1 MDPPEARRR
10 RGSRRRDPGDHP
22 AASSSQVHYDLGGGH
37 RFSRRAQPQHQ
48 NHQQQQFQ
56 YPQRHQQQYSSDP
69 YSDAGS
75 HASHHRKNNNGHS
88 HHHHQN
94 RGSQGSY
101 QNAYQHGPLHQRLS
115 QGHVARH
122 QRHDDGFTWGTHD
135 SFTYQSQ
142 QNHHRREDYQNHHHR
157 DDYQRHHHRGDYDNH
172 ENERYFEVQTE
183 PTRLPPEERYDY
195 YDAIAPN
202 NATTTARRSSSLGH
216 RASRSSTSL
225 SNRHPRS
232 RNSDDSYNNLDGTVT
247 NSKSN
252 NSRKS
257 FPLRRRGSRSM
268 DDVTSLHIDEHNSDH
283 RSYEEDQFVGKMG
296 QQQNNTRDG
305 RLTMQSSSSIGSG
318 RRRGR
323 TRSDYSHGEDSDYVV
338 GGSVQSTTHRR
349 LGSDP
354 FSDDATYDG
363 LFDDD
368 DESRSDGRSG
378 SGNWSVSKSV
388 FSTLPDRHRR
398 TRGGRGDG
406 SFKDDEDGTGSV
418 ISTSSRGTAYSSCSS
433 RQKRFSTSSSVHSRL
448 SQEESDPSQSVQQSQ
463 TSRDQIYKPARS
475 KSNNFS
481 YDSDDSINSLLDGFE
496 GVKEDRIPSEVASE
510 EDEDVQLIP
519 PDPDELMNDA
529 EREHLAADLLDTRS
543 HLKSLGFGI
552 DPSDDEKSNGDIEFY
567 FDMKEIFTDDKVD
580 DDQPWW
586 IRDLEGKGW
595 FKHDTSSA
603 YAKRNFAVKRKQS
616 TDFDENIDTSLRASL
631 ESTNESAPNE
641 QTDDSDDTSTV
652 DMVEEG
658 DDIENWE
665 ERLWSLARTHY
676 LEYSGT
682 SSGVEDETT
691 DKASANKMSPDEQ
704 SVKEQEQIYYDEY
717 RAEQEGVLLFRSLL
731 LKCVDAYAAS
741 FHSKVKQ
748 VGSANEHF
756 GCSRDPDEMGDLD
769 WTDHHIPL
777 KVNHYVPLPLARI
790 LFAEVIQIEEGGAN
804 DNDSS
809 SAWEADIDR
818 RAGVIASIL
827 IESDLNIFRCYQVI
841 TVKTSS
847 KITSDEKE
855 RRRKRLNT
863 SSAKQSNSAQSELE
877 QFLYGEMYAAEEEKD
892 DDNHI
897 TETREVEVRLC
908 SKLVT
913 KLLGRRNVSLQRN
926 ARWEETVASK
936 VLLKLIQRIV
946 ISSAAQSEE
955 GTIVSSFQLE
965 EQPIAQLYSLRYA
978 PVFLLRALHKVA
990 KDAHVFAPSSDD
1002 AVRSDSHLVNYQDLA
1017 GLLRDTSYLLKRF
1030 ELQGPYNGTITHLSD
1045 WESSFHFRSNCER
1058 QKRDDNE
1065 EYFHLHDLLVTTLH
1079 SHLQTTVEPTGY
1091 KIEAPSDNEE
1101 GESKKEEVIT
1111 TDNYAKIVAIC
1122 LEIGR
1127 ALHHLGVCLGRRLR
1141 DLSQA
1146 RKSEAADD
1154 DADSLEKRGVTLE
1167 VTAYKKALESYKAAI
1182 HILSEAEASASLDD
1196 GDDDKVVDR
1205 NGDKQKNKNENN
1217 ENEAERQQTSGQD
1230 KSSDELHQIRDAKIT
1245 VELHL
1250 ADTLTCLGYCHD
1262 AKLGEYEKA
1271 LMAYRESL
1279 SLYIRHVGR
1288 FHRMVSNALHNMGA
1302 IHVELH
1308 QWKDAA
1314 TCYRQCLAIVRR
1326 KEEQERA
1333 EWAQSGR
1340 NTDDIVDDQL
1350 SKSFVS
1356 SMNEDIA
1363 ATLQCLGNSLA
1374 ELGEYDA
1381 SIACFQEVVDR
1392 LDSSTEIDEKMSTPP
1407 NAHVGEVLS
1416 QMASAHFKEASKL
1429 SQSLN
1434 WQCHMLIFSGTE
1446 TKKSDDPQHILSRQ
1460 LAIEKIGKEC
1470 ISKSI
1475 FSRRT
1480 SCYCAITKESQAV
1493 GIFSN
1498 DRKRRFSNSM
1508 IDPSD
1513 DEERT
1518 TYTIQKQAPSE
1529 VMESLAVDLLA
1540 AGRLEF
1546 RARDYGVALSYFW
1559 ECFLV
1564 RLFLLLRPTSS
1575 FDVIKDE
1582 FILNKELLTTE
1593 GAVLKDVD
1601 DILSLVDLVD
1611 ETSCASNGSEFVQL
1625 LYLIGK
1631 SYSRNEDFAN
1641 AKEILH
1647 KAQHLHNTLL
1657 MSTNED
1663 NIIENNTF
1671 QLDAAML
1678 HMGIGFVDS
1687 QMGDFP
1693 SAKGHYK
1700 EAAQILD
1707 ATSSVKDA
1715 SVSAE
1720 EKQDSGVLVLQQ
1732 EKLRLVVNS
1741 CAASAYCRLGQ
1752 IHFKEKKSDIAM
1764 KYLEDTMNV
1773 LNEVHDAR
1781 TSCLNPNAMQSTLLP
1796 ASCCFSED
1804 ISVVSSVMILTDVNE
1819 SSATI
1824 NMHGGSDF
1832 FSLQCFERAIGLRE
1846 FFTNKM
1852 GSLSRYDLE
1861 SSLEKFEDSQWDK
1874 GNMHCYSGVLML
1886 LEKREDEPLQMKGR
1900 THHGQ
1905 GETWKVH
1912 RNFDFNKNVSSENS
1926 DQPDDIDEEEILL
1939 TKEDVLF
1946 RIANLQAK
1954 GGQYRT
1960 AISYF
1965 EEAEELTV
1973 SRLGTRDHAI
1983 VMNIL
1988 HNMGNSFRAIAL
2000 SASRKEMISAYEKAV
2015 ACYSEAIRISHAFY
2029 GSQHVSSAESMQNL
2043 GVLHMRAGKTWL
2055 AIFHMEDKDSTGDEL
2070 ALKSFKDALKIRKRE
2085 KGSRNEIEI
2094 ASILHHMGDLCLR
2107 KIEKSNRVGPYSDTK
2122 KLAEEALKY
2131 LNESLK
2137 IQQHFFADDKDTQ
2150 QSIGVAHMYHAMTM
2164 NDDVDKMKDEMTKAI
2179 AAFTYALEA
2188 HKTLSTSPFE
2198 NDNAEDAALMEAQ
2211 SLFHLGR
2218 AEEGRSQ
2225 YEQARQYFT
2234 SALQHFQAEG
2244 KQKVAKL
2251 PQGNDDGS
2259 ESVYVEGKLLV
2270 ELEAINLWTARILRH
2285 MAHIHKETGFIDNS
2299 ASCYEECL
2307 RIRSQCK
2314 AVKKKGANNAMIK
2327 HELASCLYD
2336 AQRYDESLEYLA
2348 QCLQPYVIRFGKNSV
2363 EVADLLSDMG
2373 KSLAMKSKYEKSVHC
2388 YDKALHYLEYR
2399 DGITLKEKKGL
2410 LHRQVADTII
2420 CLGGEVV
2427 EALEHYRSSVSF
2439 LEEYNEWHR
2448 GKASVT
2454 EANSSD
2460 KQLLLYYSEMLALLR
2475 QAFDTEDMDQ
2485 NAEIELTN
2493 EIGDV
2498 LHRMGNLHATFG
2510 EYDEALTC
2518 FSEVLDI
2525 QRKTNNDELRI
2536 ADLLFNM
2543 GNIFLEQDLAVKSID
2558 CLRESYDI
2566 TKEALGGE
2574 NKELHSTMYLM
2585 GVALTELADYENA
2598 LAWFDRALA
2607 ALKSVDEEDIPDEA
2621 ARGRTLLR
2629 MGTVYERT
2637 GDQNKALTCFQQSIQ
2652 ILKEFGGSDV
2662 EVSNAL
2668 NSMGNILR
2676 NSSDFEQALSSYDQS
2691 LTIRTRVGDELLIAN
2706 TKNNIGAALS
2716 ATDKAD
2722 DAMAFAAE
2730 ALKVKTAKL
2739 GPDDVETGKALV
2751 NVGQLYLS
2759 KKEHF
2764 IAQQFFQE
2772 GLKVFRRQLGKDHP
2786 DVAVCMHNIGI
2797 IKEAMSDDVSARDH
2811 YRESIY
2817 IFKNGDDAEKNATL
2831 AFSLHNLS
2839 LIYVRQNEFEV
2850 ALEYMS
2856 EAYDVKL
2863 RGLGADSP
2871 ETAASQHWLGYI
2883 HSELGSYDDALSD
2896 FKGAL
2901 KVRVTCFGT
2910 ENCDVA
2916 KTLFGLGQVHFKVNE
2931 FLEAV
2936 ECLNES
2942 LRVLRKFGHNDGD
2955 VTKAILLLGNS
2966 YQELGQYDEAKECLL
2981 EALEMI
2987 ENVFGKNHI
2996 DASLA
3001 LFRLGICYC
3010 ETNEYTESLDRFQEC
3025 LEIRTSLLGNRD
3037 IECANTYE
3045 SIGIVQQKRGC
3056 HEEAIHSFE
3065 RALAI
3070 KKSSLDDGDEDFC
3083 VILHFIG
3090 SSLFALG
3097 RYSDS
3102 LSYFKDSSERKR
3114 VHYGDHDEDY
3124 AMSVIDLAAAYA
3136 KVGNEQ
3142 LSMECYHEAVESGG
3156 LPHDSW
3162 ALGVAHKC
3170 LGGFFLIKNMNVASL
3185 ESFNEAVA
3193 IFEWNIDNTSG
3204 SGINYDDVV
3213 ECYSRLLDLE
3223 EEKDGPI
3230 SEVRGTLCSK
3240 LANSYVHVEKHQ
3252 DAVLMYREAIMIQ
3265 SQIFGVDHLSVANS
3279 LHNLGNCYRELC
3291 EFDKSAECLSKS
3303 LTLLSQNYG
3312 VDNEDVADTCHCLA
3326 ETLMSRCELDDAI
3339 TYLERALAIR
3349 RKRLGALDLN
3359 IASTLYNLAVISQT
3373 KGNWS
3378 NAMKYGKEA
3387 LRIQR
3392 MTVGDNS
3399 PITVKT
3405 LECIGR
3411 VHKDK
3416 RDFEA
3421 AIQCF
3426 DKCIANGKTLL
3437 NQEVGSIHDFRGETE
3452 KAKQIFMKAAL
3463 HVGNQLRLSMQQPGH
3478 EESLDLMN
3486 LTSKFQSQ
3494 KEQMNDQ
3501 GLLKLGENVMSYG
3514 LALVSL
3520 EQFNEALE
3528 CFRFSNN
3535 IFQAKYGSDHLR
3547 IAENLHHTGYVLEKL
3562 GETSACS
3569 HQLHEALDLLTEALR
3584 IRKLHLVESHPDVEE
3599 TLLCLGKVHHRSGN
3613 IRYALDFFC
3622 ATVTARDSRLGR
3634 KHLRMNDA
3642 ESFLQV
3648 GLLQQEAGEFRQAL
3662 NSFEECLRIR
3672 RQIVKED
3679 DPSLGELL
3687 FYIANLVREVGDLD
3701 LAQTRFEEALALL
3714 ERSRSESTEIAD
3726 VLFSLGVLHTEK
3738 QQYSSAL
3745 DFYLKALQIR
3755 KLDPGSTKIVIA
3767 EILNNIGL
3775 VYFGMKEYD
3784 KAQVYHAEALESMI
3798 EDLGDDHDDVAFC
3811 WHSLGATYVETGDL
3825 AEAFKCFD
3833 NAVKIERTELYLL
3846 SLGIC
3851 LVQMNDNEN
3860 AYVCL
3865 NEALHMKELDCES
3878 NDDDLA
3884 EINRN
3889 LGTIWLRKGK
3899 YEEALKR
3906 YDAALKSKS
3915 SHSIESEKDHKNLM
3929 SCLDGALEAV
3939 SQLFG
3944 NGHIKYAKLLHQKG
3958 NQHGARS
3965 EHAQAIEAYVEA
3977 LRIYKEQYGDTH
3989 LSVANTLYN
3998 LGVSLNAKGS
4008 PDKAVRCFVKA
4019 LRITKA
4025 RLGDDHLDVADSYE
4039 QIATSNKLTHNYSEA
4054 VSFYEKALA
4063 VRKQS
4068 AGGSDLKSSEIMHEM
4083 GILHSDDELWE
4094 KAEIAF
4100 KESLRIRTIHLGS
4113 DDLLVAESMV
4123 RLAHIYLSRNENAK
4137 ALKYFEGSLRIH
4149 KSKLKSSDPD
4159 LAKIYQSLGIV
4170 QAALGSTDKA
4180 MFCLDKSIQILCEA
4194 NGRFDESIALSLARK
4209 GELLQANEQY
4219 EEALESFQGCLE
4231 VRSSFETF
4239 ESPEA
4244 GHILQKMGEIYS
4256 ILGDNTNAS
4265 SQFGS
4270 ALAIYRESFGPKH
4283 QVVAEILEK
4292 MSAHFVKVGESER
4305 GYSCVKEALAIR
4317 EEVLVGER
4325 GNDETLIHAA
4335 DSRYCMGTILF
4346 EWSELEEAS
4355 NCFEKA
4361 KEVYIEKLGQS
4372 HLSVANSNYYLGC
4385 IDGEFIFCMLFL
4397 LASACLMIDSMCL
4410 QYNRIARRTRFGPWV
4425 SPRVTQR

>member
-22 AASSSQVHYDLGGGH
+22 VASSQTQYDLGGH
-37 RFSRRAQPQHQ
+37 RFSGRAQPQHQ
-48 NHQQQQFQ
+48 NQQQQQFQ
-56 YPQRHQQQYSSDP
+56 HYPQRHQHYSSDP

-75 HASHHRKNNNGHS
+75 HASHHRTNNSGHN
-88 HHHHQN
+88 HHHQN

-115 QGHVARH
+115 QGHVAGH
-122 QRHDDGFTWGTHD
+122 QPHDDGGTWGTYD

-142 QNHHRREDYQNHHHR
+142 QNHHRRREDFQNHHREDYHSHHRREDYQ
-157 DDYQRHHHRGDYDNH
+157 NH
-172 ENERYFEVQTE
+172 ENERYFEVQIGA
-183 PTRLPPEERYDY
+183 TRLPSEERYDD
-195 YDAIAPN
+195 YDGIIPN
-202 NATTTARRSSSLGH
+202 NATTTARRPSSLGH
-216 RASRSSTSL
+216 RVSRSSSSL
-225 SNRHPRS
+225 SNHRHPRS
-232 RNSDDSYNNLDGTVT
+232 RDSDSYTNLDGAVKNT
-247 NSKSN
+247 SKSN
-252 NSRKS
+252 NSRQS
-257 FPLRRRGSRSM
+257 FRSRRRASRSM
-268 DDVTSLHIDEHNSDH
+268 DDVTSLHIDEHSNH
-283 RSYEEDQFVGKMG
+283 RNFEEDQFVGKMG
-296 QQQNNTRDG
+296 QQNNNRDG
-305 RLTMQSSSSIGSG
+305 RFMMQTTSSVGSG

-338 GGSVQSTTHRR
+338 GGSVQSMHRR

-368 DESRSDGRSG
+368 ESRSDGRSA

-406 SFKDDEDGTGSV
+406 SFKDDEDGAGSV
-418 ISTSSRGTAYSSCSS
+418 LSMSSRGTAYSSCSS
-433 RQKRFSTSSSVHSRL
+433 RQKRFSLSSSVHSRL

-463 TSRDQIYKPARS
+463 TSRDQYHKPARS

-496 GVKEDRIPSEVASE
+496 GVEEVESQD
-510 EDEDVQLIP
+510 DEDTQNEESIP
-519 PDPDELMNDA
+519 PDPDELIKDA
-529 EREHLAADLLDTRS
+529 EREHLAADLVDTRS

-552 DPSDDEKSNGDIEFY
+552 DPSDDEKSDGDIEFDI
-567 FDMKEIFTDDKVD
+567 DMKEIFTDDEVD
-580 DDQPWW
+580 KDKPWW
-586 IRDLEGKGW
+586 IRELERKGW
-595 FKHDTSSA
+595 FQHDTSSA
-603 YAKRNFAVKRKQS
+603 YAKRNFTVERKQS
-616 TDFDENIDTSLRASL
+616 TDFDENLDTSLRASL
-631 ESTNESAPNE
+631 ESAKESPPNE
-641 QTDDSDDTSTV
+641 QMDGSVTSTV
-652 DMVEEG
+652 DMVDED

-665 ERLWSLARTHY
+665 ERLWSLARSHY

-682 SSGVEDETT
+682 SSVMENEST
-691 DKASANKMSPDEQ
+691 DRASANNKSPDEQ

-731 LKCVDAYAAS
+731 LKCVDAYVAS
-741 FHSKVKQ
+741 FHGNVKFP
-748 VGSANEHF
+748 NDHF
-756 GCSRDPDEMGDLD
+756 DSSRDPDEKDYVD
-769 WTDHHIPL
+769 WTDHPIPL

-790 LFAEVIQIEEGGAN
+790 LFAEVIRIEEGGTN
-804 DNDSS
+804 ENDSNS
-809 SAWEADIDR
+809 VREADIER

-847 KITSDEKE
+847 KIASDENK
-855 RRRKRLNT
+855 RSRKRLNT
-863 SSAKQSNSAQSELE
+863 NSGKQSNSAQSELE
-877 QFLYGEMYAAEEEKD
+877 QFLYGEMHAAEEEED
-892 DDNHI
+892 DGDH
-897 TETREVEVRLC
+897 TSETREVEVRLR
-908 SKLVT
+908 SELVT
-913 KLLGRRNVSLQRN
+913 KLLAQRNVNLLHN

-946 ISSAAQSEE
+946 TMSSAAQSEE

-965 EQPIAQLYSLRYA
+965 EWPMVQLYSLRHA

-990 KDAHVFAPSSDD
+990 KDVHVFAPISGDL
-1002 AVRSDSHLVNYQDLA
+1002 VRTDSHLVNYQDLT
-1017 GLLRDTSYLLKRF
+1017 GLLGDTAYLLKRF
-1030 ELQGPYNGTITHLSD
+1030 DLQGPYNGTITHLSD
-1045 WESSFHFRSNCER
+1045 WESAFHFRNNCER
-1058 QKRDDNE
+1058 QERDDNE
-1065 EYFHLHDLLVTTLH
+1065 EYFDLHNLLVMTLH
-1079 SHLQTTVEPTGY
+1079 SHLLTTVEQTGY
-1091 KIEAPSDNEE
+1091 KIEAPS
-1101 GESKKEEVIT
+1101 ESEEVEPKTWGVIT
-1111 TDNYAKIVAIC
+1111 PDNYANIVAIC

-1127 ALHHLGVCLGRRLR
+1127 ALHHLGICLGRRLR
-1141 DLSQA
+1141 NLSQD
-1146 RKSEAADD
+1146 RKSEATDD
-1154 DADSLEKRGVTLE
+1154 DAASLEKRGVTLE

-1182 HILSEAEASASLDD
+1182 YILCEAETSASTDD
-1196 GDDDKVVDR
+1196 GDDDKVVDIR
-1205 NGDKQKNKNENN
+1205 NGHKQKSKNEN
-1217 ENEAERQQTSGQD
+1217 ENEAERHQTNKQE
-1230 KSSDELHQIRDAKIT
+1230 KSSDELHQIREAKIT
-1245 VELHL
+1245 VQLHL

-1288 FHRMVSNALHNMGA
+1288 FHRMASNALHNMGA

-1308 QWKDAA
+1308 QWKEAA

-1326 KEEQERA
+1326 NEEQERA
-1333 EWAQSGR
+1333 EWAQSGP
-1340 NTDDIVDDQL
+1340 NANNIVDDQL

-1356 SMNEDIA
+1356 SMNDDIA

-1381 SIACFQEVVDR
+1381 SIACFQEVVER
-1392 LDSSTEIDEKMSTPP
+1392 LDSSTDIDEKR
-1407 NAHVGEVLS
+1407 NVHVSEVFS
-1416 QMASAHFKEASKL
+1416 QIASAHFKEASKL

-1446 TKKSDDPQHILSRQ
+1446 TKKFDDPHHILSRQ
-1460 LAIEKIGKEC
+1460 LAIEKNAKEC
-1470 ISKSI
+1470 ISKSV

-1480 SCYCAITKESQAV
+1480 LCYCAISKESKAV

-1498 DRKRRFSNSM
+1498 DRRRRFSNSM

-1518 TYTIQKQAPSE
+1518 TYTIQRQAPSE
-1529 VMESLAVDLLA
+1529 VMESLAADLFT

-1546 RARDYGVALSYFW
+1546 RARDYDAALSYFW

-1582 FILNKELLTTE
+1582 FVLNEELLTKE
-1593 GAVLKDVD
+1593 GAVLKSMD
-1601 DILSLVDLVD
+1601 DILSLIDLID
-1611 ETSCASNGSEFVQL
+1611 ETCVSNGSEFVQV
-1625 LYLIGK
+1625 LYMIGT
-1631 SYSRNEDFAN
+1631 SYSRNEDFTN
-1641 AKEILH
+1641 AKEMFR
-1647 KAQHLHNTLL
+1647 KAQQLHNALL
-1657 MSTNED
+1657 SSNNEV
-1663 NIIENNTF
+1663 NVIENNIF

-1678 HMGIGFVDS
+1678 HMGIGFVS
-1687 QMGDFP
+1687 SRMRDFS
-1693 SAKGHYK
+1693 SANGHYK
-1700 EAAQILD
+1700 EAAQILE
-1707 ATSSVKDA
+1707 ATCSVKDVN
-1715 SVSAE
+1715 VSDD
-1720 EKQDSGVLVLQQ
+1720 EKSVLQW
-1732 EKLRLVVNS
+1732 EKIRLVVNS

-1752 IHFKEKKSDIAM
+1752 IHLKEKSLDIAM
-1764 KYLEDTMNV
+1764 KYLEDAMNV
-1773 LNEVHDAR
+1773 LNKVHDAR
-1781 TSCLNPNAMQSTLLP
+1781 SSCLNPKALQSTLLP

-1804 ISVVSSVMILTDVNE
+1804 ISVVSSVMILTDLNE

-1824 NMHGGSDF
+1824 NMQGGSAF

-1886 LEKREDEPLQMKGR
+1886 LEKREDEQLQKR
-1900 THHGQ
+1900 HIHQGQ

-1912 RNFDFNKNVSSENS
+1912 RNFDFNKKASSENS
-1926 DQPDDIDEEEILL
+1926 NEQEDIDEEDILL

-1954 GGQYRT
+1954 GRQYRT

-1988 HNMGNSFRAIAL
+1988 HNMGNSYRAIAL
-2000 SASRKEMISAYEKAV
+2000 SVSRKEMLSAYEKAV
-2015 ACYSEAIRISHAFY
+2015 ACYSEAIRISQAFY
-2029 GSQHVSSAESMQNL
+2029 GSQHLTSAESMQNL

-2055 AIFHMEDKDSTGDEL
+2055 GIFHMEDKDSNGDEL

-2107 KIEKSNRVGPYSDTK
+2107 KIETSNRVGPYSDTK

-2137 IQQHFFADDKDTQ
+2137 IQQHFFTDDKNTH
-2150 QSIGVAHMYHAMTM
+2150 QSIGVAHMFHAMAM
-2164 NDDVDKMKDEMTKAI
+2164 NDDVDKMKDEMAKAI
-2179 AAFTYALEA
+2179 AALTYAHEA
-2188 HKTLSTSPFE
+2188 YKMSTSHFE
-2198 NDNAEDAALMEAQ
+2198 HDNSEDAALMEAQ

-2218 AEEGRSQ
+2218 AEEGRLQ
-2225 YEQARQYFT
+2225 YEQAKLYFA
-2234 SALQHFQAEG
+2234 SALQHFQSEG

-2251 PQGNDDGS
+2251 PHGNDDCS
-2259 ESVYVEGKLLV
+2259 ESVYMDEKLLV

-2285 MAHIHKETGFIDNS
+2285 MAHIHKETGLIDKA

-2314 AVKKKGANNAMIK
+2314 AVKKKSANSAMIK
-2327 HELASCLYD
+2327 QELANCLFD

-2348 QCLQPYVIRFGKNSV
+2348 QCMRPYVIQFGKNSV

-2373 KSLAMKSKYEKSVHC
+2373 KSFAMKSKYEKSVHC
-2388 YDKALHYLEYR
+2388 YDKALHYLEYK
-2399 DGITLKEKKGL
+2399 DGVTLKEKKGL
-2410 LHRQVADTII
+2410 LHRQVAGTIMR
-2420 CLGGEVV
+2420 LGGEVV

-2439 LEEYNEWHR
+2439 LEEFNEWHR
-2448 GKASVT
+2448 GKSSVT
-2454 EANSSD
+2454 EANISD

-2475 QAFDTEDMDQ
+2475 QAFDTEDMDH
-2485 NAEIELTN
+2485 NAELELTN

-2510 EYDEALTC
+2510 EYDEALSC

-2525 QRKTNNDELRI
+2525 QRKTNNDQLRI
-2536 ADLLFNM
+2536 ADLLFNL
-2543 GNIFLEQDLAVKSID
+2543 GNIFLEKDLAEKSIN

-2574 NKELHSTMYLM
+2574 SKELHSTMYLM
-2585 GVALTELADYENA
+2585 GVALTELVDYENA
-2598 LAWFDRALA
+2598 LSWFDRALS
-2607 ALKSVDEEDIPDEA
+2607 ALKSVDEEDMQDEA

-2637 GDQNKALTCFQQSIQ
+2637 GDQNRALTCFQQSIH

-2662 EVSNAL
+2662 EISNAL

-2676 NSSDFEQALSSYDQS
+2676 NSSDFEQALASYDQS
-2691 LTIRTRVGDELLIAN
+2691 LTIRTKIGDDLLIAN

-2716 ATDKAD
+2716 ATDKVD
-2722 DAMAFAAE
+2722 DAMSFAAE
-2730 ALKVKTAKL
+2730 ALKVKTEKL
-2739 GPDDVETGKALV
+2739 GPDNVETGKALI

-2759 KKEHF
+2759 KKDHF
-2764 IAQQFFQE
+2764 VAQQFFQE

-2817 IFKNGDDAEKNATL
+2817 IFKNGDDAGNNATL

-2856 EAYDVKL
+2856 EAYNVKL

-2871 ETAASQHWLGYI
+2871 ETAASQHWLGNI
-2883 HSELGSYDDALSD
+2883 HSELGNYDDALSE

-2901 KVRVTCFGT
+2901 KVRVNCFGT

-2931 FLEAV
+2931 FPEAV

-2942 LRVLRKFGHNDGD
+2942 LRVLRRFGHNDGD
-2955 VTKAILLLGNS
+2955 VIKAILLLGNS

-3025 LEIRTSLLGNRD
+3025 LEIRISVLGNRD

-3142 LSMECYHEAVESGG
+3142 QSMECYHEAVESGG

-3185 ESFNEAVA
+3185 ESFNEAVT

-3204 SGINYDDVV
+3204 SDINYDDVI

-3230 SEVRGTLCSK
+3230 SEVRGTLCCK
-3240 LANSYVHVEKHQ
+3240 LANSYVHVDKHQ

-3279 LHNLGNCYRELC
+3279 LHNLGNCYRDLC

-3312 VDNEDVADTCHCLA
+3312 LDNEDVADTCHCLA
-3326 ETLMSRCELDDAI
+3326 ETMISRCELDDAV

-3349 RKRLGALDLN
+3349 RKTLGALDLN
-3359 IASTLYNLAVISQT
+3359 IASSLYNLAVISQM

-3392 MTVGDNS
+3392 MSVGDNS
-3399 PITVKT
+3399 PITVNT

-3426 DKCIANGKTLL
+3426 NKCIANGKTLL

-3452 KAKQIFMKAAL
+3452 KAKQIFTKAAL
-3463 HVGNQLRLSMQQPGH
+3463 HVGSQLFLSTRQPGH
-3478 EESLDLMN
+3478 EESLDLID

-3520 EQFNEALE
+3520 EHFNEALE

-3535 IFQAKYGSDHLR
+3535 IFQSKYGSDHLR
-3547 IAENLHHTGYVLEKL
+3547 IAENLHLTGYVLEKL
-3562 GETSACS
+3562 GVTSVSS

-3622 ATVTARDSRLGR
+3622 AAVKARDSRLGR

-3672 RQIVKED
+3672 RQIVKDD

-3687 FYIANLVREVGDLD
+3687 FYIANLLREVGDLD

-3714 ERSRSESTEIAD
+3714 ERSTTSESAETAD

-3738 QQYSSAL
+3738 QQYSTAL
-3745 DFYLKALQIR
+3745 DFYLRALQIR

-3784 KAQVYHAEALESMI
+3784 KAQIYHAEALESMI

-3825 AEAFKCFD
+3825 AEALKCFD

-3865 NEALHMKELDCES
+3865 NEALHMKELDCEN

-3889 LGTIWLRKGK
+3889 LGIIWLRKGK

-3965 EHAQAIEAYVEA
+3965 EHTQAVEAYVEA
-3977 LRIYKEQYGDTH
+3977 LRIYKKQYGDTH

-4054 VSFYEKALA
+4054 VAYYEKALA

-4068 AGGSDLKSSEIMHEM
+4068 AGGSDLKSSDIMHEM
-4083 GILHSDDELWE
+4083 GILHSDDKLWD
-4094 KAEIAF
+4094 KAERAF

-4170 QAALGSTDKA
+4170 QAALGSADKA
-4180 MFCLDKSIQILCEA
+4180 IFCLDKSIQLFSEA
-4194 NGRFDESIALSLARK
+4194 DGRFEESIAVSLARK
-4209 GELLQANEQY
+4209 GEVLQSNEQY
-4219 EEALESFQGCLE
+4219 KEALESFQGCLE
-4231 VRSSFETF
+4231 VRGSFETF
-4239 ESPEA
+4239 ESTEA

-4270 ALAIYRESFGPKH
+4270 ALAIYRETFGPKH

-4292 MSAHFVKVGESER
+4292 MCAHFVKVGELER

-4317 EEVLVGER
+4317 EELLIGKEA
-4325 GNDETLIHAA
+4325 NDETLIQVA

-4346 EWSELEEAS
+4346 EWSELDEAS

-4372 HLSVANSNYYLGC
+4372 HLSVANCNYYLGC
-4385 IDGEFIFCMLFL
+4385 IDGEFIFCIL
-4397 LASACLMIDSMCL
+4397 LLVASCCRVVDSIYL
-4410 QYNRIARRTRFGPWV
+4410 QYNRITRRTRFGPWV
-4425 SPRVTQR
+4425 SPRVTER